1 MGKRFFIFVF
11 LLLSLLLS
19 SMLSA
24 TEARALRDSKLRYS
38 NAGKKIHKAMIK
50 GLVLHAVKVSGPSP
64 GDGHRYNNLQITED
78 EKSGPSPGEG
88 HK

>member
-1 MGKRFFIFVF
+1 MGKRFFILFF

-24 TEARALRDSKLRYS
+24 TEARALKDSKLQYS
-38 NAGKKIHKAMIK
+38 KAGKKINEATLR
-50 GLVLHAVKVSGPSP
+50 GLSLRAVKVSGPSP
-64 GDGHRYNNLQITED
+64 GVGHRYKNLQTIGLEN
-78 EKSGPSPGEG
+78 SGPGPGEG

>member
-1 MGKRFFIFVF
+1 MGKKRFFIFLF

-24 TEARALRDSKLRYS
+24 EARALRDLKLQYYK
-38 NAGKKIHKAMIK
+38 GMFK
-50 GLVLHAVKVSGPSP
+50 GLFPHAGKVSGPSM
-64 GDGHRYNNLQITED
+64 GVGHRYNNLQTIEVV
-78 EKSGPSPGEG
+78 EKSGPSSGGEG